1 MPKEFA
7 MRQESLM
14 HNDKIQDQIVA
25 FMGKTIKHDYVQGSR
40 ELNLDLTISEAEKLY
55 AADDNLRAMAESGEL

>member
-1 MPKEFA
+1 

-14 HNDKIQDQIVA
+14 YNDKIQDQIVA